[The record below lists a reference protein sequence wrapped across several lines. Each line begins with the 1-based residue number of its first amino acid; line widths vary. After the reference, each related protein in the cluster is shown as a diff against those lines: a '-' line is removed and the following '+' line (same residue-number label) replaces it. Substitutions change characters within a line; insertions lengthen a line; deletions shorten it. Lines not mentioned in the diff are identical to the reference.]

1 MLGSVDLADS
11 NWFGLDTSNYSFV
24 YIASW
29 STGKKISE
37 LRASL
42 NIVRLASHGIIDG
55 IEEQT
60 LGTRKPGERERE
72 EMGRTL
78 RRGTRHLVPRPLRA
92 EPPRGPS
99 IQADRMRK
107 LRDIVRFV
115 SSP

>member
-11 NWFGLDTSNYSFV
+11 NWFGLDTSDYSFV

-55 IEEQT
+55 IEE
-60 LGTRKPGERERE
+60 
-72 EMGRTL
+72 
-78 RRGTRHLVPRPLRA
+78 
-92 EPPRGPS
+92 
-99 IQADRMRK
+99 
-107 LRDIVRFV
+107 
-115 SSP
+115 

>member
-11 NWFGLDTSNYSFV
+11 NWFGLDTSDYSFV

-60 LGTRKPGERERE
+60 LGTRKPGDGNVKRWE
-72 EMGRTL
+72 GRYDAVP
-78 RRGTRHLVPRPLRA
+78 GTWYR
-92 EPPRGPS
+92 
-99 IQADRMRK
+99 
-107 LRDIVRFV
+107 VR
-115 SSP
+115 